1 VILKSVQ
8 HFKALDFLLPRRS
21 KVKLLLLV
29 GIQFFISI
37 LDLMGLLL
45 VGWIA
50 SLSISRLQG
59 ASSSSYLDY
68 FFGFLKINNS
78 SFETQI
84 IVLCTLALIFFTFK
98 TVISLYLLR
107 RVYNFL
113 AFEVVRAGEK
123 TLMNLFYSTNIE
135 FRREKSQALLN
146 SVTSGVI
153 YLILGYLGSI
163 VVILTDVFLL
173 IMIGVATF
181 IADPLVA
188 IFAFTYFGI
197 VVLIISRYLTRQSRK
212 LGEQVLTSTVES
224 NQQILDSFSVYR
236 ELYLMNDFNF
246 AVEKYSKLRKKVS
259 YNNSKLMFLPNV
271 SKYFLEL
278 SLVLGTAMIAVV
290 EFFTSSPLESIGG
303 VAIFFVAATRAFP
316 AILRS
321 QAASI
326 TASQSLGHSQITVNY
341 LYKIKLENLPLIRT
355 HDDIKTN
362 MNSSISFKKVSFS
375 HGVESKFQLKDIS
388 FEVSRGSTLGI
399 TGPSGS
405 GKSTLIDLLI
415 GLVKPESGE
424 VLISGH
430 LPRETIS
437 NFPEKIAYVPQDI
450 PLVSG
455 TLSQNILLGRKCE
468 KKEDLDWLEEL
479 IQIIGFS
486 VDVELMKDGLNTKV
500 GQQGISLSGG
510 QKQRI
515 GIARALYGKPELIIF
530 DEATSALDAKSESD
544 ISRMIHSRFENV
556 TLVFVAHRL
565 STLIDCDQIIYLSDG
580 VIRGIGTFR
589 GLYESSSE
597 FREQV
602 NLSGHNFGSAEDSS

>member
-1 VILKSVQ
+1 VIRKSVQ

-21 KVKLLLLV
+21 KIKLLLLV

-59 ASSSSYLDY
+59 APTSSNLDY
-68 FFGFLKINNS
+68 FFGFLRIDNS
-78 SFETQI
+78 SFEIQI
-84 IVLCTLALIFFTFK
+84 IILCTFALIFFTFK
-98 TVISLYLLR
+98 TIVSLYLLR
-107 RVYNFL
+107 R
-113 AFEVVRAGEK
+113 VRAGEK
-123 TLMNLFYSTNIE
+123 TLMNLFQSTNIE
-135 FRREKSQALLN
+135 FRREKSQELLN

-163 VVILTDVFLL
+163 VVILTDIFLL

-188 IFAFTYFGI
+188 IFAFTYFGV
-197 VVLIISRYLTRQSRK
+197 VVLIISRYLTNHSRV
-212 LGEQVLTSTVES
+212 LGKQVATSTIES

-236 ELYLMNDFNF
+236 ELYLMNNF
-246 AVEKYSKLRKKVS
+246 SFAIEEYSKLRKEVS

-278 SLVLGTAMIAVV
+278 SLVLGTALIATI

-341 LYKIKLENLPLIRT
+341 LDKIKLGNLPLIQT
-355 HDDIKTN
+355 NDDIKVK
-362 MNSSISFKKVSFS
+362 MVSSISFKRVSFS

-388 FEVSRGSTLGI
+388 FEVSPGSTLGI
-399 TGPSGS
+399 AGPSGG

-415 GLVKPESGE
+415 GLVKPQSGE
-424 VLISGH
+424 VLVSGR
-430 LPRETIS
+430 LPRDTIS

-455 TLSQNILLGRKCE
+455 TINQNILLGRKCE
-468 KKEDLDWLEEL
+468 EKEDLDWLEEL
-479 IQIIGFS
+479 IQITGLTD
-486 VDVELMKDGLNTKV
+486 DVESMKDGLATKV
-500 GQQGISLSGG
+500 GQQHISLSGG

-515 GIARALYGKPELIIF
+515 GIARALYSKPELIIF

-544 ISRMIHSRFENV
+544 ISRMIHSRFENA
-556 TLVFVAHRL
+556 TLVLVAHRL

-580 VIRGIGTFR
+580 LLKGIGTFR
-589 GLYESSSE
+589 GLYASSSE
-597 FREQV
+597 FREQAK
-602 NLSGHNFGSAEDSS
+602 LSGYNFGSAKNSS

>member
-1 VILKSVQ
+1 MIRKSVR

-21 KVKLLLLV
+21 KIKLLLLV

-59 ASSSSYLDY
+59 APPSSNLDF
-68 FFGFLKINNS
+68 FFGFVRVDNS
-78 SFETQI
+78 SFEIQI
-84 IVLCTLALIFFTFK
+84 IILCALALIFFTFK
-98 TVISLYLLR
+98 TIVSLYLLR

-123 TLMNLFYSTNIE
+123 TLMNLFQSTNIE
-135 FRREKSQALLN
+135 FRREKSQELLN

-163 VVILTDVFLL
+163 VVIFTDIFLL

-188 IFAFTYFGI
+188 IFAFTYFGV
-197 VVLIISRYLTRQSRK
+197 VVLIISRYLTNQSRV
-212 LGEQVLTSTVES
+212 LGKQVATSTIES

-236 ELYLMNDFNF
+236 ELYLMNNF
-246 AVEKYSKLRKKVS
+246 SFAIEEYSKLRKEVS

-278 SLVLGTAMIAVV
+278 SLVLGTALIATI

-341 LYKIKLENLPLIRT
+341 LDKIKLGNLPLT
-355 HDDIKTN
+355 QTNVDIEVK
-362 MNSSISFKKVSFS
+362 MDSSISFKRVSFS

-388 FEVSRGSTLGI
+388 FEVSPGSTLGI
-399 TGPSGS
+399 AGPSGG

-415 GLVKPESGE
+415 GLVKPQSGE
-424 VLISGH
+424 VLVAGK
-430 LPRETIS
+430 LPRDTIS

-455 TLSQNILLGRKCE
+455 TINQNILLGRKCE
-468 KKEDLDWLEEL
+468 KKGDLDWLEEL
-479 IQIIGFS
+479 IQITGLTDDIES
-486 VDVELMKDGLNTKV
+486 MKDGLATKV
-500 GQQGISLSGG
+500 GQQHISLSGG

-515 GIARALYGKPELIIF
+515 GIARALYSKPELIIF
-530 DEATSALDAKSESD
+530 DEATSALDAKSETD
-544 ISRMIHSRFENV
+544 ISRMIHSRFENA
-556 TLVFVAHRL
+556 TLVLVAHRL

-580 VIRGIGTFR
+580 LVKGIGTFR

-597 FREQV
+597 FREQAK
-602 NLSGHNFGSAEDSS
+602 LSGYNFGSAKNSS